1 MIEQRRLGASDQRI
15 SAIGLGS
22 VNIGHID
29 EEASY
34 RLMDHAFERGITFFD
49 TAEVYA
55 VGRSERV
62 IGNWLRRTGCR
73 EQITLCTKVLEG
85 AGNIHAALEASLDR
99 LGTDYVDIYLMHEFV
114 PSPPLDEILAALTE
128 EARAGRVRTIGCSNY
143 TAAQLEQALQISRS
157 RGYREYEVLQPE
169 YNLVMAPA
177 GVDSMYPVG
186 LSEMEDQLFPLAERE
201 RIAVTTYSPL
211 GGGFLTGKYTRERP
225 LLPDACFSEMGPA
238 AEHFLTERN
247 FTFLEL
253 LQSRAERLGI
263 PIVRLALAWAMT
275 HPSVTSVLIGP
286 RTTEQ
291 IDDAIAAYEMGLD
304 PELRAEMS
312 AWARDA

>member
-1 MIEQRRLGASDQRI
+1 MIEQRPLGASDYRI
-15 SAIGLGS
+15 STIGLGT
-22 VNIGHID
+22 VNVGFID

-49 TAEVYA
+49 TAEEYA
-55 VGRSERV
+55 AGRSERI

-73 EQITLCTKVLEG
+73 EHITLCTKVLQG
-85 AGNIHAALEASLDR
+85 AENIHAALEASLDR
-99 LGTDYVDIYLMHEFV
+99 LGTDCVDIYLMHEFV
-114 PSPPLDEILAALTE
+114 PSPPLDEILDALTK
-128 EARAGRVRTIGCSNY
+128 EAQAGRVRTIGCSNY
-143 TAAQLEQALQISRS
+143 TPAQLEQALQISRS
-157 RGYREYEVLQPE
+157 RGYHRYEVLQPE

-225 LLPDACFSEMGPA
+225 LLPNALFAEWGPA

-247 FTFLEL
+247 FKFLEL
-253 LQSRAERLGI
+253 LQSRAQTLGI
-263 PIVRLALAWAMT
+263 PIVRLALAWTMT

-312 AWARDA
+312 AWARAS